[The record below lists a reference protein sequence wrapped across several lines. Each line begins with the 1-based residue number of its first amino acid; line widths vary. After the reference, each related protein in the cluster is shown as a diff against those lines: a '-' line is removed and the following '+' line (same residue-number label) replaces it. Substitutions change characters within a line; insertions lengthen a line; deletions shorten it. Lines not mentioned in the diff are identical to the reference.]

1 MFFQPPALPHRVRRG
16 WGLVGRDSRLNL
28 SLVPRSRYVVPPT
41 QHFWEYSQAQPR
53 LGKAPSSSLHNA
65 WEEGHPARGKGAE
78 SEGSLPKKAT

>member
-53 LGKAPSSSLHNA
+53 LGKAPSPSTMPGKKDILHV
-65 WEEGHPARGKGAE
+65 EKELSVKARCLRKQ
-78 SEGSLPKKAT
+78 PK